1 MQWEAGAPAALSAVH
16 LTHDQRRSGEVGEH
30 PRPAPAARFTVARS
44 ISVQALIDG
53 EPVGQATAPLIV
65 PSTFLDPAREDG
77 YPWGPNCSWM
87 PAAGGAIGPAGS
99 LVIQSSPWD
108 S

>member
-1 MQWEAGAPAALSAVH
+1 MGSWSACCRCRRAISLTINADQARQANTPAQL
-16 LTHDQRRSGEVGEH
+16 L
-30 PRPAPAARFTVARS
+30 RPRFTVARS

-77 YPWGPNCSWM
+77 YPWGPNCS
-87 PAAGGAIGPAGS
+87 
-99 LVIQSSPWD
+99 
-108 S
+108 

>member
-1 MQWEAGAPAALSAVH
+1 
-16 LTHDQRRSGEVGEH
+16 
-30 PRPAPAARFTVARS
+30 VARS

-77 YPWGPNCSWM
+77 YPWGPNCS
-87 PAAGGAIGPAGS
+87 
-99 LVIQSSPWD
+99 
-108 S
+108 

>member
-1 MQWEAGAPAALSAVH
+1 MGAN
-16 LTHDQRRSGEVGEH
+16 RRKEV
-30 PRPAPAARFTVARS
+30 
-44 ISVQALIDG
+44 SVQALIDG

-87 PAAGGAIGPAGS
+87 PAGGGAIGPPGS

>member
-1 MQWEAGAPAALSAVH
+1 
-16 LTHDQRRSGEVGEH
+16 
-30 PRPAPAARFTVARS
+30 VARS
-44 ISVQALIDG
+44 ISVQALIES
-53 EPVGQATAPLIV
+53 EPVGQATALLIV

-77 YPWGPNCSWM
+77 YPWTELQLD
-87 PAAGGAIGPAGS
+87 AGRRRTDRPGGE